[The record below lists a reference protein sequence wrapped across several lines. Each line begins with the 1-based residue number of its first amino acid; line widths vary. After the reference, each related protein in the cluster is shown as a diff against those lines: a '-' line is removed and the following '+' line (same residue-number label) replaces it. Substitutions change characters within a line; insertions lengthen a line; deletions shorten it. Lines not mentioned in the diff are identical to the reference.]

1 MASTASNTKSSLLSF
16 FCLVLLD
23 DANTILSWDDTME
36 FAQLLDITTVPVI
49 YKGPWN
55 EEEIKTMGDYGK
67 NVAKYVRKGH
77 IQTDDHWMKNWRPAS
92 LKKENDGSS

>member
-1 MASTASNTKSSLLSF
+1 
-16 FCLVLLD
+16 
-23 DANTILSWDDTME
+23 ME

-55 EEEIKTMGDYGK
+55 EEEIKSILPEKSTFGSHIEGYVVRNADSFSMGDYGK